1 MTTTPAS
8 RPSSRRRAGFSRS
21 RRRSSEETS
30 SSSVD
35 DLPTPENLGD
45 GMDLSQVDFALAL
58 HDELP
63 ADGNLPWSP
72 YSVASARLDDAAAAV
87 ANTIWVRLGLEL
99 RDAYRQEMLDWP
111 GGALHTA
118 DFRGDPEGSR
128 GTINADVEKTTQGL
142 IKELLQRGTITP
154 TTAAVIVNALYL
166 KVAWRNPF
174 ADTATQPAP
183 FHAPSGTREVP
194 TMRQQERMGY
204 AAVDGWRMVTLSTA
218 SDVVVDVLLSDEDG
232 RLTPETLTGLYR
244 RSTATRVDL
253 ALPRFRVETEA
264 VLNDALGRLG
274 VVTAFTRDADFSGIS
289 PAERIWIDKVV
300 HKAVLRVDEQGFEG
314 AAATA
319 VVMRAVAFDLSTP
332 VPFHVDRPFLV
343 VVRHAHTGAI
353 YFLARIVDP

>member
-1 MTTTPAS
+1 MSCPPTATCPGRRTL
-8 RPSSRRRAGFSRS
+8 SRRPWDWPRRARAAGRTTSWRE
-21 RRRSSEETS
+21 RLPPAEIS
-30 SSSVD
+30 SSSAAR
-35 DLPTPENLGD
+35 LRRRPGWTTLPPPSPTPSG
-45 GMDLSQVDFALAL
+45 
-58 HDELP
+58 
-63 ADGNLPWSP
+63 
-72 YSVASARLDDAAAAV
+72 YASAWSSA
-87 ANTIWVRLGLEL
+87 
-99 RDAYRQEMLDWP
+99 
-111 GGALHTA
+111 
-118 DFRGDPEGSR
+118 
-128 GTINADVEKTTQGL
+128 
-142 IKELLQRGTITP
+142 TP
-154 TTAAVIVNALYL
+154 TGKRCSTGPAEPCTPPTSAAI
-166 KVAWRNPF
+166 
-174 ADTATQPAP
+174 QPAP

-253 ALPRFRVETEA
+253 ALPRVRVETEA